1 MQYER
6 EFFEKTEKINYLN
19 LMLMKKQEPKS

>member
-19 LMLMKKQEPKS
+19 LMLMKKQEQKS